1 MTEGHALAGLAG
13 ESAGPVAWGEVG
25 MARLEEERE
34 VGWVWMG

>member
-1 MTEGHALAGLAG
+1 MTVGHAQVVSAG
-13 ESAGPVAWGEVG
+13 EMAGPVAWGEVG